1 MLVLVVI
8 FSTSRFTLAFTFSGM
23 EVTPAILLTLKT
35 EPVQVFDK
43 TALTWI
49 VPRKNPGFA
58 ELVNRMAQESAK
70 VGIVAP

>member
-1 MLVLVVI
+1 
-8 FSTSRFTLAFTFSGM
+8 M

-70 VGIVAP
+70 VRIVTL